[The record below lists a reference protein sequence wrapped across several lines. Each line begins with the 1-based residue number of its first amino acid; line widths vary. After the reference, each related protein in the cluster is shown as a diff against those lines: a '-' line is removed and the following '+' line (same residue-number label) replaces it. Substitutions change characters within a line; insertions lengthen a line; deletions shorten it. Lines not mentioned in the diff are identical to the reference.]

1 MCRKMQRYKALK
13 KIMELGSFSKAA
25 ENLNYT
31 QSAISQMISSLE
43 NELSV
48 KLLIRS
54 RVGVKLT
61 LEGEKIYPYIEKI
74 IYQQEMLEEKTKE
87 IRQLETGIVRIGTI
101 TSISV
106 HWLPKILK
114 EFKKMYPKI
123 EFVIHQG
130 DYALIQEWIKIGA
143 IDFGFLSPYAA
154 NGIETLTI
162 KDGNMLAILPK
173 NHKLAKNKVIKLE
186 QLVKE
191 DFILLE
197 EGHYQESLE
206 AFKEIGVFPNIKYTL
221 HDDYAIM
228 AMVEAELGVSILAE
242 LMLRRNNY
250 KIVKKKTDPLIKRII
265 SIGYKNE
272 ENLSIASKKFIKFL
286 LEKKE
291 ELI

>member
-1 MCRKMQRYKALK
+1 MSNVQRYKALK
-13 KIMELGSFSKAA
+13 KIIELGSFSKAA

-43 NELSV
+43 NELSI
-48 KLLIRS
+48 KLLKRS
-54 RVGVKLT
+54 RVGIKLT
-61 LEGEKIYPYIEKI
+61 QEGEKLYPHIEKI

-87 IRQLETGIVRIGTI
+87 IKKLETGIVRIGTI

-106 HWLPKILK
+106 HWLPQILK
-114 EFKKMYPKI
+114 QFKKLYPKI

-130 DYALIQEWIKIGA
+130 DYALIQEWIKIDA

-154 NGIETLTI
+154 NGIETLNI
-162 KDGNMLAILPK
+162 KDGNMLAILPR
-173 NHKLAKNKVIKLE
+173 NHKLSKEKVIKLE
-186 QLVKE
+186 ELVKE

-197 EGHYQESLE
+197 EGNYQESLE

-250 KIVKKKTDPLIKRII
+250 KIVKKKTNPLIKRTI
-265 SIGYKNE
+265 SIGYKSK
-272 ENLSIASKKFIKFL
+272 ENLSIPSKKFIQFL